1 MSALDSQTSRQLSD
15 PIQPFILV
23 LHKGEN
29 VIERLLASANAMNIK
44 SAALIGLGA
53 FKDPTISYYR
63 LSSQQYE
70 DKTFP
75 GIFELISFNGNLTQI
90 DGKLFAHVH
99 VALGDEHHQVIG
111 GHLKNAIV
119 GVTVEIAVIP
129 FANII
134 ERTMDASVGLCLI
147 RANNL

>member
-1 MSALDSQTSRQLSD
+1 MSLSTIDSQTCHELANPTD
-15 PIQPFILV
+15 PFILV

-29 VIERLLASANAMNIK
+29 VIESLLTTANAMNIQ
-44 SAALIGLGA
+44 SAGLMGLGA
-53 FKDPTISYYR
+53 FKDPTIAYFR
-63 LSSQQYE
+63 ISSQKYE

-111 GHLKNAIV
+111 GHLRSAIV
-119 GVTVEIAVIP
+119 GVTVEITVIP
-129 FANII
+129 FANPIN
-134 ERTMDASVGLCLI
+134 RKMDPSFGLCLI
-147 RANNL
+147 A